1 MVKLVRARAEKA
13 LRAVEELPEIL
24 QSAFPDFQLRFD
36 DHDFDLDRSLLRVRA
51 RFRFLFV
58 SAFSAFVAF
67 FFLK

>member
-36 DHDFDLDRSLLRVRA
+36 DLDRSLLRARA

>member
-36 DHDFDLDRSLLRVRA
+36 DHDFDLDRSLLRARA

>member
-36 DHDFDLDRSLLRVRA
+36 DHDFDLDRSLLRARA
-51 RFRFLFV
+51 RLRFLFV